1 MIQDEATMVIESCT
15 QSLSLSILR
24 NGWEETFGSLSPWV
38 QVPAPLPLSA
48 VLPWAHVAKKTSQAL
63 GVIIGTDFVTR
74 EK

>member
-1 MIQDEATMVIESCT
+1 MVTESCT
-15 QSLSLSILR
+15 RSLSLSIPC

-38 QVPAPLPLSA
+38 QVLASLLLSA
-48 VLPWAHVAKKTSQAL
+48 VQPWAHVAKKTNQAL